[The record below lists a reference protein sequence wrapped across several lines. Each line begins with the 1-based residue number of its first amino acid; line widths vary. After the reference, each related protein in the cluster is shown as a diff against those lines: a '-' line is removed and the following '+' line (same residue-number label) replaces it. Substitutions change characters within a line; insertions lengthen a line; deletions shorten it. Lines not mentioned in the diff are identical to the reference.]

1 MAKAVA
7 VEVGWEVFGSD
18 GDVAFGAVR
27 EIHEDHLVVF
37 VEGLHDIAVPAESVK
52 DVHYEK
58 VIVDVTSLKPK
69 VREAIGHAHD
79 GETYDPDADEPNIE
93 D

>member
-1 MAKAVA
+1 MTKSVA
-7 VEVGWEVFGSD
+7 VEVGWEVFAAD

-27 EIHEDHLVVF
+27 EIHADHLVVF
-37 VEGLHDIAVPAESVK
+37 VEGLHDVNIDAGSVK

-58 VIVDVTSLKPK
+58 VIVDVASLDDT

-79 GETYDPDADEPNIE
+79 GETYDPDADEPEIG